1 MAALIEAIPADTT
14 DTSGAAS
21 AISAV
26 SEGNASLD
34 LKTTQFLEW
43 LRDNGARFPKLL
55 FPSTD
60 TISGMRGTVA
70 LETIETDEVMLEIP
84 AKLMMT
90 ELNVL
95 NDPVIGSCMAK
106 NTDIIYGDTML
117 ALFIMKEYLLREES
131 FYWPYLAILPPP
143 GTVSEWSREE
153 LDELQVGMS
162 VTCFPTTVIVYIR
175 MRILRRSKYFCVHV
189 REKGA

>member
-1 MAALIEAIPADTT
+1 
-14 DTSGAAS
+14 
-21 AISAV
+21 
-26 SEGNASLD
+26 
-34 LKTTQFLEW
+34 
-43 LRDNGARFPKLL
+43 
-55 FPSTD
+55 
-60 TISGMRGTVA
+60 
-70 LETIETDEVMLEIP
+70 
-84 AKLMMT
+84 
-90 ELNVL
+90 VL

-153 LDELQVGMS
+153 LDELQVGMT